1 MTNQGKKLANLS
13 IPTIPSRF
21 LTPILK
27 FDLHEKDQGYDLY
40 DTVIGANQEAQNQ
53 ESILVAKVARL
64 TNDGRAV
71 GPGSY
76 DPKHAHERGN
86 PRGSP
91 NMAIDR
97 TVRAD
102 LWEAKGTER
111 QVGPGAYHAQRE
123 VDRTIKNPT
132 IARGQ
137 LWRTADRITKKRKN
151 KGSIRAD
158 FEGDDTSSDEEA
170 LPGPGAHLKSQH
182 ITTFNKQEYLHD
194 HPQQFGSC
202 QSRFVDPQRRLANSL
217 GPGEYLSQNLLTKF
231 APKAGTE
238 GTGNFKTAPR
248 KDGMIHKG
256 QLGAPGP
263 QDYAA
268 DPAKKGPKKSG
279 HRHPFDVKV

>member
-1 MTNQGKKLANLS
+1 MDASRQLLVAQSTPGLGFGSSAGKCDAPGINMTNQGKKLANLS

-64 TNDGRAV
+64 TNDGRGV

-182 ITTFNKQEYLHD
+182 VTTFNKQEYLHD

-217 GPGEYLSQNLLTKF
+217 GPGEYLS
-231 APKAGTE
+231 
-238 GTGNFKTAPR
+238 
-248 KDGMIHKG
+248 
-256 QLGAPGP
+256 
-263 QDYAA
+263 
-268 DPAKKGPKKSG
+268 
-279 HRHPFDVKV
+279 